1 MIHVIVATHGKF
13 SDELVNS
20 SKMVFG
26 DVDNLHV
33 VTFLPGEGQDTL
45 VEKYEAIISAFDP
58 TDAVLFLV
66 DLFGG
71 SPYNAAARVAAKR
84 PQDDIVTGVS
94 LPMLLEVL
102 DAKDDAK
109 SAEALAETAKEV
121 GVMAVKSYR
130 KPDEVASFAQPETTP
145 EAKSA
150 VDSEQENDDAPEDNA
165 QYDPNGRMS
174 VNLLRIDDR
183 LIHGQV
189 ATSWAKAVKCE
200 AIFAISDEVAN
211 DELRKEL
218 LLQIAP
224 PHLKAY
230 VIPVEKA
237 IKVYNNPKYAGRNI
251 LMLVTKP
258 EDAVRLIE
266 GGLRIKEINVGGMA
280 YKEGNKQLS
289 DAVTVNRANVDA
301 FKKLL
306 DMGVGLSLQKV
317 ANNPKVELTREKLDS
332 IKF

>member
-1 MIHVIVATHGKF
+1 MIQVIVAAHGKLAA
-13 SDELVNS
+13 ELVNS
-20 SKMVFG
+20 SEMVFG
-26 DVDNLHV
+26 EVEGLHG
-33 VTFLPGEGQDTL
+33 VTFVPGEGQDTL
-45 VEKYEAIISAFDP
+45 VEKYEAIIAECDP
-58 TDAVLFLV
+58 ADSVLFLV

-121 GVMAVKSYR
+121 GGMAVKSYR
-130 KPDEVASFAQPETTP
+130 KPDEVASFAQPEP

-150 VDSEQENDDAPEDNA
+150 VDSEQESEEQEDTT
-165 QYDPNGRMS
+165 QYDPNGRMK

-237 IKVYNNPKYAGRNI
+237 IKVYNNPKYASRNI

-266 GGLRIKEINVGGMA
+266 GGLRIDTINVGGMTH
-280 YKEGNKQLS
+280 KEGNKQLS
-289 DAVTVNRANVDA
+289 DAVTVNPSNVEA

-306 DMGVGLSLQKV
+306 DMGVKLSLQKV
-317 ANNPKVELTREKLDS
+317 AANKPVELTREKLDS

>member
-1 MIHVIVATHGKF
+1 MIQVIVAAHGKLTA
-13 SDELVNS
+13 ELVNS
-20 SKMVFG
+20 SEMVFG
-26 DVDNLHV
+26 EVEGLHG
-33 VTFLPGEGQDTL
+33 VTFVPGEGQDTL
-45 VEKYEAIISAFDP
+45 VEKYEAIIAECSPSDS
-58 TDAVLFLV
+58 VLFLV

-71 SPYNAAARVAAKR
+71 SPYNAAARVAEKR

-109 SAEALAETAKEV
+109 SAEALADVAKEV

-130 KPDEVASFAQPETTP
+130 KPDDVASFSQPEATS

-150 VDSEQENDDAPEDNA
+150 VNSEQESEEQEDNI

-230 VIPVEKA
+230 VIPVDKA
-237 IKVYNNPKYAGRNI
+237 IKVYNNPKYASRNI

-266 GGLRIKEINVGGMA
+266 GGLRIDTINVGGMTH
-280 YKEGNKQLS
+280 KEGNKQLS
-289 DAVTVNRANVDA
+289 DAVTVNPSNVAA

-306 DMGVGLSLQKV
+306 DMGVKLSLQKV
-317 ANNPKVELTREKLDS
+317 AANKPVELTREKLDS

>member
-1 MIHVIVATHGKF
+1 MIQVIVAAHGKLAA
-13 SDELVNS
+13 ELVNS
-20 SKMVFG
+20 SEMVFG
-26 DVDNLHV
+26 EVEGLHG
-33 VTFLPGEGQDTL
+33 VTFVPGEGQDTL
-45 VEKYEAIISAFDP
+45 VEKYEAIIAECSPSDS
-58 TDAVLFLV
+58 VLFLV

-109 SAEALAETAKEV
+109 SAEALADVAKEV

-130 KPDEVASFAQPETTP
+130 KPDDIASFAQPETLKE
-145 EAKSA
+145 EAKE
-150 VDSEQENDDAPEDNA
+150 EQESEEDNT

-230 VIPVEKA
+230 VIPVDKA
-237 IKVYNNPKYAGRNI
+237 IKVYNNPKYASRNI

-266 GGLRIKEINVGGMA
+266 GGLRIDTINVGGMTH
-280 YKEGNKQLS
+280 KEGNKQLS
-289 DAVTVNRANVDA
+289 DAVTVNPSNVAA

-306 DMGVGLSLQKV
+306 DMGVKLSLQKV
-317 ANNPKVELTREKLDS
+317 AANKPVELTREKLDS

>member
-1 MIHVIVATHGKF
+1 MIQVIVAAHGKLAA
-13 SDELVNS
+13 ELVNS
-20 SKMVFG
+20 SEMVFG
-26 DVDNLHV
+26 EVEGLHG
-33 VTFLPGEGQDTL
+33 VTFVPGEGQDTL
-45 VEKYEAIISAFDP
+45 VEKYEAIIAECSPSDS
-58 TDAVLFLV
+58 VLFLV

-109 SAEALAETAKEV
+109 SAETLADIAKEV

-130 KPDEVASFAQPETTP
+130 KPDDVASFAQLETP
-145 EAKSA
+145 KEEAKE
-150 VDSEQENDDAPEDNA
+150 EQESEEDNT

-200 AIFAISDEVAN
+200 AILAISDEVAN

-218 LLQIAP
+218 LLQ
-224 PHLKAY
+224 
-230 VIPVEKA
+230 
-237 IKVYNNPKYAGRNI
+237 
-251 LMLVTKP
+251 
-258 EDAVRLIE
+258 
-266 GGLRIKEINVGGMA
+266 KEIHSNLHLHNQRV
-280 YKEGNKQLS
+280 
-289 DAVTVNRANVDA
+289 
-301 FKKLL
+301 
-306 DMGVGLSLQKV
+306 
-317 ANNPKVELTREKLDS
+317 
-332 IKF
+332 

>member
-1 MIHVIVATHGKF
+1 MIQVIVAAHGKLAA
-13 SDELVNS
+13 ELVNS
-20 SKMVFG
+20 SEMVFG
-26 DVDNLHV
+26 EVEGLHG
-33 VTFLPGEGQDTL
+33 VTFVPGEGQDTL
-45 VEKYEAIISAFDP
+45 VEKYEAIIAECDP
-58 TDAVLFLV
+58 SDSVLFLV

-109 SAEALAETAKEV
+109 SAESLAETAKEV

-130 KPDEVASFAQPETTP
+130 KPDEVASFAQPEASKAEAAEEAP
-145 EAKSA
+145 EA
-150 VDSEQENDDAPEDNA
+150 EEDNT

-237 IKVYNNPKYAGRNI
+237 IKVYNNPKYASRNI

-266 GGLRIKEINVGGMA
+266 GGLRIKSINVGGMT
-280 YKEGNKQLS
+280 YKDGNKQLS
-289 DAVTVNRANVDA
+289 DAVTVNPSNVEA

-306 DMGVGLSLQKV
+306 DMGVKLSLQKV
-317 ANNPKVELTREKLDS
+317 AANPAVELTREKLDS

>member
-1 MIHVIVATHGKF
+1 MIQVIVAAHGKLAA
-13 SDELVNS
+13 ELVNS
-20 SKMVFG
+20 SEMVFG
-26 DVDNLHV
+26 EVEGLHG
-33 VTFLPGEGQDTL
+33 VTFVPGEGQDTL
-45 VEKYEAIISAFDP
+45 VEKYEAIIAECSPSDS
-58 TDAVLFLV
+58 VLFLV

-109 SAEALAETAKEV
+109 SAEALADVAKEV

-130 KPDEVASFAQPETTP
+130 KPDDVASFSQPEATS

-150 VDSEQENDDAPEDNA
+150 VNSEQESEEQEDNT

-230 VIPVEKA
+230 VIPVDKA
-237 IKVYNNPKYAGRNI
+237 IKVYNNPKYASRNI

-266 GGLRIKEINVGGMA
+266 GGLRIDTINVGGMTH
-280 YKEGNKQLS
+280 KEGNKQLS
-289 DAVTVNRANVDA
+289 DAVTVNPSNVAA

-306 DMGVGLSLQKV
+306 DMGVKLSLQKV
-317 ANNPKVELTREKLDS
+317 AANKPVELTREKLDS

>member
-1 MIHVIVATHGKF
+1 MIQVIVAAHGKLAA
-13 SDELVNS
+13 ELVNS
-20 SKMVFG
+20 SEMVFG
-26 DVDNLHV
+26 EVEGLHG
-33 VTFLPGEGQDTL
+33 VTFVPGEGQDTL
-45 VEKYEAIISAFDP
+45 VEKYEAIIAECEPSDS
-58 TDAVLFLV
+58 VLFLV

-109 SAEALAETAKEV
+109 SAEELASTAKEV

-130 KPDEVASFAQPETTP
+130 KPDEVASFAQPE
-145 EAKSA
+145 EAKAETSE
-150 VDSEQENDDAPEDNA
+150 EQEEAEEDNT

-230 VIPVEKA
+230 VIPVDKA
-237 IKVYNNPKYAGRNI
+237 IKVYNNPKYASRNI

-258 EDAVRLIE
+258 EDAVRLVE
-266 GGLRIKEINVGGMA
+266 GGLRIDTINVGGMTH
-280 YKEGNKQLS
+280 KEGNKQLS
-289 DAVTVNRANVDA
+289 DAVTVNPSNVEA

-306 DMGVGLSLQKV
+306 DMGVKLSLQKV
-317 ANNPKVELTREKLDS
+317 AANKPVELTREKLDS

>member
-1 MIHVIVATHGKF
+1 MIQVIVAAHGKLAA
-13 SDELVNS
+13 ELVNS
-20 SKMVFG
+20 SEMVFG
-26 DVDNLHV
+26 EVEGLHG
-33 VTFLPGEGQDTL
+33 VTFVPGEGQDTL
-45 VEKYEAIISAFDP
+45 VEKYEAIIAECDP
-58 TDAVLFLV
+58 ADSVLFLV

-109 SAEALAETAKEV
+109 SAEDLATTAKEV

-130 KPDEVASFAQPETTP
+130 KPDETASFSSAEDTAVASSEDVEPE
-145 EAKSA
+145 
-150 VDSEQENDDAPEDNA
+150 EDNT

-230 VIPVEKA
+230 VISVDKA
-237 IKVYNNPKYAGRNI
+237 IKVYNNPKYASRNI

-266 GGLRIKEINVGGMA
+266 GGLRIDTINVGGMTH
-280 YKEGNKQLS
+280 KEGNKQLS
-289 DAVTVNRANVDA
+289 DAVTVNPSNVEA

-306 DMGVGLSLQKV
+306 DMGVKLSLQKV
-317 ANNPKVELTREKLDS
+317 AANKPVELTREKLDS

>member
-1 MIHVIVATHGKF
+1 MIQVIVAAHGKLAA
-13 SDELVNS
+13 ELVNS
-20 SKMVFG
+20 SEMVFG
-26 DVDNLHV
+26 EVEGLHG
-33 VTFLPGEGQDTL
+33 VTFVPGEGQDTL
-45 VEKYEAIISAFDP
+45 VEKYEAIIAECDP
-58 TDAVLFLV
+58 SDSVLFLV

-109 SAEALAETAKEV
+109 SAEALADTAKEV

-130 KPDEVASFAQPETTP
+130 KPDEAASFAQPEEVKAAAPATE
-145 EAKSA
+145 EA
-150 VDSEQENDDAPEDNA
+150 SEEEEDNT

-237 IKVYNNPKYAGRNI
+237 IKVYNNPKYASRNI

-258 EDAVRLIE
+258 EDAVRLVE
-266 GGLRIKEINVGGMA
+266 GGLRINTINVGGMTH
-280 YKEGNKQLS
+280 KEGNKQLS
-289 DAVTVNRANVDA
+289 DAVTVNPSNVEA

-306 DMGVGLSLQKV
+306 DMGVKLSLQKV
-317 ANNPKVELTREKLDS
+317 AANKPVELTREKLDS

>member
-1 MIHVIVATHGKF
+1 MIQVIVAAHGKLAA
-13 SDELVNS
+13 ELVNS
-20 SKMVFG
+20 SEMVFG
-26 DVDNLHV
+26 EVEGLHG
-33 VTFLPGEGQDTL
+33 VTFVLGEGQDTL
-45 VEKYEAIISAFDP
+45 VEKYEAIIAECDP
-58 TDAVLFLV
+58 TDSVLFLV

-71 SPYNAAARVAAKR
+71 SPYNAAARVAATR

-109 SAEALAETAKEV
+109 STEDLATTAKEV

-130 KPDEVASFAQPETTP
+130 KPDETFTQAEETTR
-145 EAKSA
+145 ES
-150 VDSEQENDDAPEDNA
+150 SEEQELEKDNT

-230 VIPVEKA
+230 VISVDKA
-237 IKVYNNPKYAGRNI
+237 IKVYNNPKYASRNI

-266 GGLRIKEINVGGMA
+266 GGLRIDTINVGGMTH
-280 YKEGNKQLS
+280 KEGNKQLS
-289 DAVTVNRANVDA
+289 DAVTVNPSNVEA

-306 DMGVGLSLQKV
+306 DMGVKLSLQKV
-317 ANNPKVELTREKLDS
+317 AANKPVELTREKLDS

>member
-1 MIHVIVATHGKF
+1 MIQVIVAAHGKLAA
-13 SDELVNS
+13 ELVNS
-20 SKMVFG
+20 SEMVFG
-26 DVDNLHV
+26 EVEGLHG
-33 VTFLPGEGQDTL
+33 VTFVPGEGQDTL
-45 VEKYEAIISAFDP
+45 VEKYEAIIAECSPSDS
-58 TDAVLFLV
+58 VLFLV

-109 SAEALAETAKEV
+109 SAEALADVAKEV

-130 KPDEVASFAQPETTP
+130 KPDDVASFDQPEDTS

-150 VDSEQENDDAPEDNA
+150 VNSEQETEEQEDNI

-224 PHLKAY
+224 PYLKAY
-230 VIPVEKA
+230 VIPVDKA
-237 IKVYNNPKYAGRNI
+237 IKVYNNPKYASRNI

-266 GGLRIKEINVGGMA
+266 GGLRIDTINVGGMTH
-280 YKEGNKQLS
+280 KEGNKQLS
-289 DAVTVNRANVDA
+289 DAVTVNPSNVAA

-306 DMGVGLSLQKV
+306 DMGVKLSLQKV
-317 ANNPKVELTREKLDS
+317 AANKPVELTREKLDS

>member
-1 MIHVIVATHGKF
+1 MIQVIVAAHGKLAA
-13 SDELVNS
+13 ELVNS
-20 SKMVFG
+20 SEMVFG
-26 DVDNLHV
+26 EVEGLHG
-33 VTFLPGEGQDTL
+33 VTFVPGEGQDTL
-45 VEKYEAIISAFDP
+45 VEKYEAIIAECDP
-58 TDAVLFLV
+58 ADSVLFLV

-109 SAEALAETAKEV
+109 SAEELASTAKEV

-130 KPDEVASFAQPETTP
+130 KPDEVASFAQPE
-145 EAKSA
+145 EAKAETSE
-150 VDSEQENDDAPEDNA
+150 EQEEAEEDNT

-230 VIPVEKA
+230 VIPVDKA
-237 IKVYNNPKYAGRNI
+237 IKVYNNPKYASRNI

-266 GGLRIKEINVGGMA
+266 GGLRIDTINVGGMTH
-280 YKEGNKQLS
+280 KEGNKQLS
-289 DAVTVNRANVDA
+289 DAVTVNPSNVEA

-306 DMGVGLSLQKV
+306 DMGVKLSLQKV
-317 ANNPKVELTREKLDS
+317 AANKPVELTREKLDS

>member
-1 MIHVIVATHGKF
+1 MIRVIVAAHGKLAA
-13 SDELVNS
+13 ELVNS
-20 SKMVFG
+20 SEMVFG
-26 DVDNLHV
+26 EVEGLHG
-33 VTFLPGEGQDTL
+33 VTFVAGEGQDTL
-45 VEKYEAIISAFDP
+45 VEKYEAIIAAYDP
-58 TDAVLFLV
+58 SDSILFLV

-71 SPYNAAARVAAKR
+71 TPYNAATRVAAKR
-84 PQDDIVTGVS
+84 PQDDIVTGVN

-109 SAEALAETAKEV
+109 SAEALAQIAKEV

-130 KPDEVASFAQPETTP
+130 KPDEVAAFAQAEATQAEKP
-145 EAKSA
+145 EA
-150 VDSEQENDDAPEDNA
+150 EQEAEEDNT
-165 QYDPNGRMS
+165 QYDPNGRMN

-189 ATSWAKAVKCE
+189 VTSWAKAVKCE

-258 EDAVRLIE
+258 EDALRLLE
-266 GGLRIKEINVGGMA
+266 GGLRVNTINVGGMTH
-280 YKEGNKQLS
+280 KEGNKQLS
-289 DAVTVNRANVDA
+289 DAVTVNPFNVEA

-306 DMGVGLSLQKV
+306 DMGVKLSLQQV
-317 ANNPKVELTREKLDS
+317 AANKPVELTREKLDS

>member
-1 MIHVIVATHGKF
+1 MIQVIVAAHGKLAA
-13 SDELVNS
+13 ELVNS
-20 SKMVFG
+20 SEMVFG
-26 DVDNLHV
+26 EVEGLHG
-33 VTFLPGEGQDTL
+33 VTFVPGEGQDTL
-45 VEKYEAIISAFDP
+45 VEKYEAIIAECDP
-58 TDAVLFLV
+58 ADSVLFLV

-109 SAEALAETAKEV
+109 SAEELASTAKEV

-130 KPDEVASFAQPETTP
+130 KPDEVASFAQPE
-145 EAKSA
+145 EAKAETSE
-150 VDSEQENDDAPEDNA
+150 EQEEAEEDNT

-200 AIFAISDEVAN
+200 AIFAITDEVAN

-230 VIPVEKA
+230 VIPVDKA
-237 IKVYNNPKYAGRNI
+237 IKVYNNPKYASRNI

-266 GGLRIKEINVGGMA
+266 GGLRIDTINVGGMTH
-280 YKEGNKQLS
+280 KEGNKQLS
-289 DAVTVNRANVDA
+289 DAVTVNPSNVEA

-306 DMGVGLSLQKV
+306 DMGVKLSLQKV
-317 ANNPKVELTREKLDS
+317 AANKPVELTREKLDS

>member
-1 MIHVIVATHGKF
+1 MI
-13 SDELVNS
+13 
-20 SKMVFG
+20 
-26 DVDNLHV
+26 
-33 VTFLPGEGQDTL
+33 LP
-45 VEKYEAIISAFDP
+45 IRCC
-58 TDAVLFLV
+58 FLV

-84 PQDDIVTGVS
+84 PQDDIVTGVN

-109 SAEALAETAKEV
+109 SAEALADIAKEV

-130 KPDEVASFAQPETTP
+130 KPDETASFAPP
-145 EAKSA
+145 EASKTENTLE
-150 VDSEQENDDAPEDNA
+150 EQGEEDNTP
-165 QYDPNGRMS
+165 YDPNGRMN

-258 EDAVRLIE
+258 EDAVRLVE
-266 GGLRIKEINVGGMA
+266 GGVRIDSINVDGMTH
-280 YKEGNKQLS
+280 KEGNKPLS
-289 DAVTVNRANVDA
+289 DAVTVNPSNVEA

-306 DMGVGLSLQKV
+306 DMGVKLSLQKV
-317 ANNPKVELTREKLDS
+317 AANKPVEVTREKLDS

>member
-1 MIHVIVATHGKF
+1 MIQVIVAAHGKLAA
-13 SDELVNS
+13 ELVNS
-20 SKMVFG
+20 SEMVFG
-26 DVDNLHV
+26 EVEGLHG
-33 VTFLPGEGQDTL
+33 VTFVPGEGQDTL
-45 VEKYEAIISAFDP
+45 VEKYEAIIAECSPSDS
-58 TDAVLFLV
+58 VLFLV

-71 SPYNAAARVAAKR
+71 SPYNAAARAAAKR

-109 SAEALAETAKEV
+109 SAEALADVAKEV

-130 KPDEVASFAQPETTP
+130 KPDDVASFSQPEATS

-150 VDSEQENDDAPEDNA
+150 VNSEQESEEQEDNT

-230 VIPVEKA
+230 VIPVDKA
-237 IKVYNNPKYAGRNI
+237 IKVYNNPKYASRNI

-266 GGLRIKEINVGGMA
+266 GGLRIDTINVGGMTH
-280 YKEGNKQLS
+280 KEGNKQLS
-289 DAVTVNRANVDA
+289 DAVTVNPSNVQA

-306 DMGVGLSLQKV
+306 DMGVKLSLQKV
-317 ANNPKVELTREKLDS
+317 AANKPVELTREKLDS

>member
-1 MIHVIVATHGKF
+1 MF
-13 SDELVNS
+13 PPPSD
-20 SKMVFG
+20 G
-26 DVDNLHV
+26 
-33 VTFLPGEGQDTL
+33 
-45 VEKYEAIISAFDP
+45 
-58 TDAVLFLV
+58 VLFLV

-84 PQDDIVTGVS
+84 PQDDIVTGVN

-102 DAKDDAK
+102 DAKDEAK
-109 SAEALAETAKEV
+109 STEELAAIAKEV

-130 KPDEVASFAQPETTP
+130 KPDEIASFAQPE
-145 EAKSA
+145 EAETETA
-150 VDSEQENDDAPEDNA
+150 EETQQNEEDLT

-230 VIPVEKA
+230 VISVDKA
-237 IKVYNNPKYAGRNI
+237 IKVYNNPKYASRNI

-266 GGLRIKEINVGGMA
+266 GGLRIDSINVGGMTH
-280 YKEGNKQLS
+280 KEGNKQLS
-289 DAVTVNRANVDA
+289 DAVTVNPSNVEA

-306 DMGVGLSLQKV
+306 DMGVKLSLQKV
-317 ANNPKVELTREKLDS
+317 AANKPVGLTREKLDS

>member
-1 MIHVIVATHGKF
+1 MIQVIVAAHGKLAA
-13 SDELVNS
+13 ELVNS
-20 SKMVFG
+20 SEMVFG
-26 DVDNLHV
+26 EVEGLHG
-33 VTFLPGEGQDTL
+33 VTFVPGEGQDTL
-45 VEKYEAIISAFDP
+45 VEKYEAIIAECSPSDS
-58 TDAVLFLV
+58 VLFLV

-109 SAEALAETAKEV
+109 SAEALADVAKEV

-130 KPDEVASFAQPETTP
+130 KPDDVASFAQPEATSET
-145 EAKSA
+145 KSA
-150 VDSEQENDDAPEDNA
+150 VNSEQETEEQEDNI

-230 VIPVEKA
+230 VIPVDKA
-237 IKVYNNPKYAGRNI
+237 IKVYNNPKYASRNI

-266 GGLRIKEINVGGMA
+266 GGLRIDTINVGGMTH
-280 YKEGNKQLS
+280 KEGNKQLS
-289 DAVTVNRANVDA
+289 DAVTVNPSNVAA

-306 DMGVGLSLQKV
+306 DMGVKLSLQKV
-317 ANNPKVELTREKLDS
+317 AANKPVELTREKLDS

>member
-1 MIHVIVATHGKF
+1 MIQVIVAAHGKLAA
-13 SDELVNS
+13 ELVNS
-20 SKMVFG
+20 SEMVFG
-26 DVDNLHV
+26 EVEGLHG
-33 VTFLPGEGQDTL
+33 VTFVPGEGQDTL
-45 VEKYEAIISAFDP
+45 VEKYEAIIAECSPSDS
-58 TDAVLFLV
+58 VLFLV

-109 SAEALAETAKEV
+109 SAEALADVAKEV

-130 KPDEVASFAQPETTP
+130 KPDDVASFAQPEATS

-150 VDSEQENDDAPEDNA
+150 VNFEQESEEQEDNI

-224 PHLKAY
+224 PHLKTY
-230 VIPVEKA
+230 VIPVDKA
-237 IKVYNNPKYAGRNI
+237 IKVYNNPKYASRNI

-266 GGLRIKEINVGGMA
+266 GGLRIDTINVGGMTH
-280 YKEGNKQLS
+280 KEGNKQLS
-289 DAVTVNRANVDA
+289 DAVTVNPSNVAA

-306 DMGVGLSLQKV
+306 DMGVKLSLQKV
-317 ANNPKVELTREKLDS
+317 AANKPVELTREKLDS

>member
-1 MIHVIVATHGKF
+1 MIQVIVAAHGKLAA
-13 SDELVNS
+13 ELVNS
-20 SKMVFG
+20 SEMVFG
-26 DVDNLHV
+26 EVEGLHG
-33 VTFLPGEGQDTL
+33 VTFVPGEGQDTL
-45 VEKYEAIISAFDP
+45 VEKYEAIIAECDP
-58 TDAVLFLV
+58 ADSVLFLV

-109 SAEALAETAKEV
+109 SAEELASTAKEV

-130 KPDEVASFAQPETTP
+130 KPDEVASFVQPE
-145 EAKSA
+145 EAKTE
-150 VDSEQENDDAPEDNA
+150 VSEAQEETEEDNT

-237 IKVYNNPKYAGRNI
+237 IKVYNNPKYASRNI

-266 GGLRIKEINVGGMA
+266 GGLRIDTINVGGMTH
-280 YKEGNKQLS
+280 KEGNKQLS
-289 DAVTVNRANVDA
+289 DAVTVNPSNVEA

-306 DMGVGLSLQKV
+306 DMGVKLSLQKV
-317 ANNPKVELTREKLDS
+317 AANKPVELTREKLDS